1 MQGKLRSFGFIIF
14 GQKMNKLEVLEVGPL
29 VSPTVE
35 SRVTHIE

>member
-1 MQGKLRSFGFIIF
+1 
-14 GQKMNKLEVLEVGPL
+14 MNKLEVLEVGPL